1 MAKKK
6 QWKYYASSEITH
18 PDDTIEKYQS
28 QLYQTG
34 VYVIFNDNSTQ
45 QASFSP
51 AKMQKMCKQMQ
62 KDVENGTL
70 KAVKW
75 GREIVVEEVNG
86 LYVEVQ

>member
-18 PDDTIEKYQS
+18 PDGELESYQS
-28 QLYQTG
+28 QLYQIG
-34 VYVIFNDNSTQ
+34 VYVIFNNNSAQ
-45 QASFSP
+45 QVSFTP
-51 AKMQKMCKQMQ
+51 AKIQKMCKQIQ

-75 GREIVVEEVNG
+75 GREIVVEEVDG

>member
-6 QWKYYASSEITH
+6 QWKYYTSSEITH
-18 PDDTIEKYQS
+18 LDGELESYKS
-28 QLYQTG
+28 QLYQIG
-34 VYVIFNDNSTQ
+34 VYVIFNGD
-45 QASFSP
+45 P
-51 AKMQKMCKQMQ
+51 ALQTTFKPTGMQKMCKQIQ

-75 GREIVVEEVNG
+75 GREIVVEEVDG